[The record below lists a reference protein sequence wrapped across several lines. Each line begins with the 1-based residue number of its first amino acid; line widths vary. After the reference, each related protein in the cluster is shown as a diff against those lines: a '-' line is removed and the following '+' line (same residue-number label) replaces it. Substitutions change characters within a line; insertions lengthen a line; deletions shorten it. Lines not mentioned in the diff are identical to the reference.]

1 MGVAPLM
8 NPVRKG
14 STIAGWRFTVSHDAN
29 LSHYAEDIYGLRLH
43 TVFHSILST
52 RIAIHTAEVL
62 KQDTVGGLP
71 TLPRHEAW
79 TEIEFAHVSETSTDV
94 VTEGDADT
102 A

>member
-1 MGVAPLM
+1 M

-62 KQDTVGGLP
+62 KQDTVGSLP
-71 TLPRHEAW
+71 TLARHEAW
-79 TEIEFAHVSETSTDV
+79 TGIEFAHVSEISTDV
-94 VTEGDADT
+94 ATEGDADT